1 MKQNTLEGRAKTK
14 NGVKRLCFSV
24 VCILLEVLFCYSYAH
39 QIEQIRRICQFADKD
54 SGRRFGFGTLCIQQ
68 NFVYE
73 NAVDNFDT
81 YISDNGSWFVL
92 DDWIKRR
99 NS

>member
-1 MKQNTLEGRAKTK
+1 MFFCGLYFAG
-14 NGVKRLCFSV
+14 SS
-24 VCILLEVLFCYSYAH
+24 FCYSYAH

-81 YISDNGSWFVL
+81 YISDNGSLFVL
-92 DDWIKRR
+92 DDWIKLR